1 MAATGTTNAEVEI
14 RPSVR
19 LVAPV
24 IAFGATMAMRKLMER
39 TYKKTAG
46 QPVPHP
52 HDLRVSLT
60 RTLTWSVATA
70 VVMTLVE
77 VVIVRGIDRA
87 GAKPTD

>member
-1 MAATGTTNAEVEI
+1 MASTGTTNAEVEI

-19 LVAPV
+19 LVAPLV
-24 IAFGATMAMRKLMER
+24 AFGATMAMRKFMES

-46 QPVPHP
+46 EPVPRP
-52 HDLRVSLT
+52 NDLRVSLT

-87 GAKPTD
+87 GAKPAD